1 MGSSGSGSFSDYS
14 GSTPPKSG
22 PGAGG
27 GGTSGV
33 DRCQQ
38 AFSTVLE
45 EVAQCDYFAQS
56 GLVPAEGASLTL
68 VFERRVFAVDQRGIK
83 VGALPTAYNYLAA
96 CLKAG
101 VSYAG
106 VVTSSALAPMPTVE
120 ADFVPQ

>member
-14 GSTPPKSG
+14 GSTAPKSG

-45 EVAQCDYFAQS
+45 EVAQCDYFTQS
-56 GLVPAEGASLTL
+56 RTVPGVDQPLTL
-68 VFERRVFAVDQRGIK
+68 VFATRVFAVDQRGIK
-83 VGALPTAYNYLAA
+83 VGALPTAYNYLAS

-101 VSYAG
+101 LSYTG
-106 VVTSSALAPMPTVE
+106 VVRSSALTPMPTVE